1 VTPDGRKSPRQAVQ
15 SIKHK
20 GTTVDI
26 VKARV
31 QTDKKLY
38 IHNDLSQ
45 GATYFSDNIQ
55 DKLKNG
61 SRDAIA
67 FDDMACAL
75 MVAFAF
81 EANLNFMGNYLLKVG
96 KISSWDERS
105 KYSKKLQKVFDA
117 LGIKVE
123 EDKRPLSSM
132 ARMKTLRDTLAHGKP
147 VEFKADDEQEGT
159 QEELRK

>member
-1 VTPDGRKSPRQAVQ
+1 M
-15 SIKHK
+15 
-20 GTTVDI
+20 DI

-31 QTDKKLY
+31 QTDKTLY

-67 FDDMACAL
+67 FDGMACAL

-81 EANLNFMGNYLLKVG
+81 EANLNFMG
-96 KISSWDERS
+96 I
-105 KYSKKLQKVFDA
+105 
-117 LGIKVE
+117 IC
-123 EDKRPLSSM
+123 
-132 ARMKTLRDTLAHGKP
+132 
-147 VEFKADDEQEGT
+147 
-159 QEELRK
+159 